1 MFFLFRIFV
10 ALWLLLYCFWYWP
23 VLFWYPFWLRF
34 PGFWRNQCK
43 FFELLKEELHDWKEV
58 LDVEKSFLFAV
69 TFFFFFG
76 KSSPKRNSES
86 AVTFIL
92 NAWYW
97 LSRQYAIWSH
107 LYCSRSVFIWLSSAS
122 ESVQSW
128 TIVLKFLLRGV
139 VFKFLLFFN
148 SSNALVTLEIA
159 PKRNC
164 ASFVFSDLWIWFLI
178 EAFHSRFLYYIF
190 WFLKNL
196 NFQVEGVFLICE
208 PVFPYLLC

>member
-1 MFFLFRIFV
+1 MI
-10 ALWLLLYCFWYWP
+10 AA
-23 VLFWYPFWLRF
+23 VLFLILTSSVLVPILVAIPRV
-34 PGFWRNQCK
+34 
-43 FFELLKEELHDWKEV
+43 LKESMQVFWTFKRGIIWLKRSFRCRKELFICSNIH
-58 LDVEKSFLFAV
+58 
-69 TFFFFFG
+69 FFFG

-107 LYCSRSVFIWLSSAS
+107 LYCSRSVFTWLSSAS

-208 PVFPYLLC
+208 PVFP